1 MSYKPISTAFQ
12 ILNTNLDSVDFRY
25 FFLLKQLQE
34 VYKASANSASKKCH
48 IFIELSRC
56 RFYMKIL
63 LSGVITKIQNTR
75 KTAKGA
81 RPGIAP
87 QEAWLWGVQGRKN
100 SSSRFCWAT
109 WWGWRLSRNKT
120 KVNEQS
126 KTNSNIYFR
135 DRRLIHELKYPRSYS
150 SLQIY

>member
-75 KTAKGA
+75 KLQKE
-81 RPGIAP
+81 PGLASHHRKHGFGESKAGRI
-87 QEAWLWGVQGRKN
+87 QVQGFAEPHGEAGD
-100 SSSRFCWAT
+100 SVAT
-109 WWGWRLSRNKT
+109 KP
-120 KVNEQS
+120 K
-126 KTNSNIYFR
+126 
-135 DRRLIHELKYPRSYS
+135 
-150 SLQIY
+150 